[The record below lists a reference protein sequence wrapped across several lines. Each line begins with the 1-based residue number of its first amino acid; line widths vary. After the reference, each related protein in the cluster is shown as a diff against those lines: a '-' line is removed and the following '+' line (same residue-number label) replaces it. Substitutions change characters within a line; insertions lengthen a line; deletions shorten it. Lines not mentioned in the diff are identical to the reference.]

1 MNEILEKSLLFDFYG
16 ELLSDHQKEVYSDVV
31 FNDYSLSEVADSYGI
46 SRQGVYDL
54 IKRCNNALKGY
65 EDKLKL
71 VEKFIDASDKAKHII
86 ENVNSIEKSSLGESL
101 SGEDK
106 KKLDDIKK
114 LASEIMEDL

>member
-46 SRQGVYDL
+46 SRQGVHDL

-71 VEKFIDASDKAKHII
+71 VEKFIDASDNAKHII
-86 ENVNSIEKSSLGESL
+86 ENVNSIEKSNLGESL

>member
-16 ELLSDHQKEVYSDVV
+16 ELLNDHQKEVYSDVV

-46 SRQGVYDL
+46 SRQGVHDL

-65 EDKLKL
+65 ENKLKL

-106 KKLDDIKK
+106 KKLEDIKK